1 MRVLPMLHRNVCV
14 TLRAFKTASHCV
26 QGKVVQALQCAQRH
40 KLTSV
45 DPEVF
50 LSKAA
55 ETGVFMFSAGR
66 NNVSFMTATIA
77 PHFSLPS
84 IQIAA
89 IQTEPVLIQDCT
101 CAILNNIF
109 RMSHQIIYIKQCH
122 E

>member
-1 MRVLPMLHRNVCV
+1 M
-14 TLRAFKTASHCV
+14 
-26 QGKVVQALQCAQRH
+26 VQALQCAQRH

-77 PHFSLPS
+77 AHFAFPS
-84 IQIAA
+84 IQIAG
-89 IQTEPVLIQDCT
+89 IQTEPLLLLLIQDCT
-101 CAILNNIF
+101 CAISNNIF
-109 RMSHQIIYIKQCH
+109 CMIHQIIYVKQCP
-122 E
+122 